1 MRMPKAMVTTT
12 SRARTVSR
20 CIAGAVARTTLV
32 AMACVTAA
40 PALAQRP
47 LETGPRGPA
56 AGAGSTVEVAPIRCW
71 WRASVGAIV
80 VGEPFDVR
88 LTCAVL
94 ESESVQVVPDET
106 RLAASGVQLPPF
118 EILGGGHPADT
129 HAGLRRFFQYRYTL
143 RLVNPDEIGQEVAL
157 PRLPIVYK
165 VQSQMAEN
173 ALLTG
178 RDFTYMMPGL
188 PLRVVSLVPSDAADI
203 RDGMDV
209 GLERVDALRFRARLA
224 DIVSVALFAT
234 GALAGVLALVGIAG
248 RVRAVR
254 PTGVSRLSGAR
265 VLAAADRELSRV
277 AGAAAGGWTPDLMAA
292 AHRALRVVAAVALR
306 RDVSEQRLSR
316 ADDAPGGRIAVRAL
330 LPWRAGASIS
340 SAVTA
345 SDVAKRLTDLPA
357 AAPPDE
363 RLGLEALHDAL
374 QAVTRARYRDEGSAT
389 DESALN
395 DAVRAGRREAARLRR
410 RDRWTWLRRRGSRK
424 DGARA

>member
-1 MRMPKAMVTTT
+1 MRIRKALLTAIVCAGMSTT
-12 SRARTVSR
+12 V
-20 CIAGAVARTTLV
+20 
-32 AMACVTAA
+32 
-40 PALAQRP
+40 LAQRP
-47 LETGPRGPA
+47 LETGPQGPA
-56 AGAGSTVEVAPIRCW
+56 AGTGSTVEVAPIRCW
-71 WRASVGAIV
+71 WRSSVGAIV

-118 EILGGGHPADT
+118 EILGGEHPADT
-129 HAGLRRFFQYRYTL
+129 HAGMRRFFQYRYTL

-157 PRLPIVYK
+157 PRLPIIYK

-188 PLRVVSLVPSDAADI
+188 PLRVVSLVPSDAGDI

-224 DIVSVALFAT
+224 DIVSITLFAA

-254 PTGVSRLSGAR
+254 PTGVSRLSSAR

-277 AGAAAGGWTPDLMAA
+277 ADASAGGWTLELLAA
-292 AHRALRVVAAVALR
+292 AHRALRVIAAVAMR
-306 RDVSEQRLSR
+306 RDVSEQRLPR
-316 ADDAPGGRIAVRAL
+316 GTDTPEGRIAVRAL

-345 SDVAKRLTDLPA
+345 GDLARGVAELPGTA
-357 AAPPDE
+357 SADD
-363 RLGLEALHDAL
+363 RLGLESLHEAML
-374 QAVTRARYRDEGSAT
+374 AMTRTRYEDRRSGGLEDG
-389 DESALN
+389 ESALDERALT
-395 DAVRAGRREAARLRR
+395 DAVQAGRREAARLRGR
-410 RDRWTWLRRRGSRK
+410 ERWVWLRRRLSRARE
-424 DGARA
+424 ARA